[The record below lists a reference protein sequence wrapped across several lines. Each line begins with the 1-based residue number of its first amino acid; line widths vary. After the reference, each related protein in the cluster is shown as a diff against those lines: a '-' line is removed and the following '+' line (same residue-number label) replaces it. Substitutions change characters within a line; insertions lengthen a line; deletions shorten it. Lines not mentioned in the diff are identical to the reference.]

1 MHDTPTLSNTNP
13 GKLSGNSLYKFT
25 IIASHGRSM
34 DSQLQRARLVS
45 DGTRLAVYQLKD
57 VYGRS
62 LAYPI
67 NDQAETIQG
76 LTGFKTLRRQDIA
89 KIEELGFNV
98 VTIHGERIKPSMIN

>member
-1 MHDTPTLSNTNP
+1 
-13 GKLSGNSLYKFT
+13 
-25 IIASHGRSM
+25 M
-34 DSQLQRARLVS
+34 DSALKHARLVS

-62 LAYPI
+62 LAYPV

-89 KIEELGFNV
+89 MIEELGFSV
-98 VTIHGERIKPSMIN
+98 VTIHGERIKPNMIG

>member
-1 MHDTPTLSNTNP
+1 
-13 GKLSGNSLYKFT
+13 
-25 IIASHGRSM
+25 M

-98 VTIHGERIKPSMIN
+98 VPIHGERIKPSMIN